1 MVMLW
6 PSGCDSNVVMLRVRG
21 VMLPSN
27 SHGHITLGA
36 SLVPKSSALEGGELG
51 QEGLG
56 PLRQKGIEGKSLG
69 TQVF

>member
-36 SLVPKSSALEGGELG
+36 SLVPKSSALEGGCAA
-51 QEGLG
+51 
-56 PLRQKGIEGKSLG
+56 QKH
-69 TQVF
+69 

>member
-1 MVMLW
+1 MVTVW
-6 PSGCDSNVVMLRVRG
+6 PSGCDSNIVMLGVRG
-21 VMLPSN
+21 VMLPCN
-27 SHGHITLGA
+27 SHGHVMLGV